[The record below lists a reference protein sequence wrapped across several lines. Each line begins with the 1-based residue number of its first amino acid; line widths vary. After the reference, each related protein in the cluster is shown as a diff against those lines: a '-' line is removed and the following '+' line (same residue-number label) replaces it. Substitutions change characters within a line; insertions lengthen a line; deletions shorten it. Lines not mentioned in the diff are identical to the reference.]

1 VAKYGRGFSPGL
13 TSKEGVE
20 MLLKKERVQVVEYC
34 LKLIK
39 AELTNGTS
47 GNISIFNRKE
57 GLIAISPTG
66 VEYSKMTFEDVSV
79 VDLKGQLLDGKN
91 PSSEIEMHSLFY
103 RRRKDI
109 NAVIHA
115 HTIYCTT
122 IACLRQDLPAVDYML
137 AIAGGNN
144 VRCAKYATYG
154 TPELAENCYK
164 SMEGRNAV
172 LLANHGLT
180 CGANNIKNALNIAI
194 QVEYCAELYVR
205 AKSIGEPVIL
215 PDEEMKSML
224 DKFKSY
230 GQIK

>member
-1 VAKYGRGFSPGL
+1 
-13 TSKEGVE
+13 
-20 MLLKKERVQVVEYC
+20 MLLQEEREQVVEYC
-34 LKLIK
+34 MKCMN
-39 AELTNGTS
+39 AGLTNGTS
-47 GNISIFNRKE
+47 GNISIFNRDK

-66 VEYSKMTFEDVSV
+66 VEYDKMTAEEVSV
-79 VDLKGQLLDGKN
+79 VDLKGKLLEGKK
-91 PSSEIEMHSLFY
+91 PSSELEMHSLFY
-103 RRRKDI
+103 RNRTDI

-122 IACLRQDLPAVDYML
+122 VACLRQDLPAVDYML

-144 VRCAKYATYG
+144 VRCAEYATYG
-154 TPELAENCYK
+154 TDELANNCFK
-164 SMEGRNAV
+164 SMEGRKAV

-180 CGANNIKNALNIAI
+180 TGAIDIKNALNIAI

-215 PDEEMKSML
+215 PDEEMEGML
-224 DKFKSY
+224 EKFKSY

>member
-1 VAKYGRGFSPGL
+1 
-13 TSKEGVE
+13 
-20 MLLKKERVQVVEYC
+20 MLLKEEREQVVEYC
-34 LKLIK
+34 LKSMN
-39 AELTNGTS
+39 AGLTNGTS
-47 GNISIFNRKE
+47 GNISIFNREK

-66 VEYSKMTFEDVSV
+66 VEYDKMTAEEVSV
-79 VDLKGQLLDGKN
+79 VDLTGKVLEGKK
-91 PSSEIEMHSLFY
+91 PSSELEMHSLFY
-103 RRRKDI
+103 RRRTDI

-144 VRCAKYATYG
+144 VRCAEYATYG
-154 TPELAENCYK
+154 SDELAENCFK
-164 SMEGRNAV
+164 SMEGRKAV

-180 CGANNIKNALNIAI
+180 CGAVDIKNALNIAI

-215 PDEEMKSML
+215 PDEEMEGML
-224 DKFKSY
+224 EKFKSY

>member
-1 VAKYGRGFSPGL
+1 
-13 TSKEGVE
+13 
-20 MLLKKERVQVVEYC
+20 MLLEIEREQVVEYC
-34 LKLIK
+34 LKLIE
-39 AELTNGTS
+39 AGLTNGTS
-47 GNISIFNRKE
+47 GNISIFNREE

-66 VEYSKMTFEDVSV
+66 IEYNKMTSKDVSV
-79 VDLKGQLLDGKN
+79 VDLKGVVIDGKN

-103 RRRKDI
+103 RKRKDI

-144 VRCAKYATYG
+144 VRCAEYATYG
-154 TPELAENCYK
+154 SPELAENCYK
-164 SMEGRNAV
+164 AMENRKAV

-180 CGANNIKNALNIAI
+180 CGSHDIQNALNIAV
-194 QVEYCAELYVR
+194 QVEYCAELYIR

-215 PDEEMKSML
+215 PDEEMEAML